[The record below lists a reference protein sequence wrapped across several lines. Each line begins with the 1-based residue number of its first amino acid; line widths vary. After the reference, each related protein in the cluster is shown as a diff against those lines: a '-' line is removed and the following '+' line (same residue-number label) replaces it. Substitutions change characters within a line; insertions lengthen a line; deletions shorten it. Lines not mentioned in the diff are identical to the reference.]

1 MFDTNVHKSWSGPGR
16 RFVFERGAD
25 MHLAIGII
33 AAIVIFGILVV
44 VHEGGHFAT
53 AKAVGVRVNEFSI
66 GMGPLLFSG
75 KKGETMYSLRL
86 LPIGGY
92 VALEG
97 EDEESDDER
106 SFSNKPAW
114 AKLLVL
120 AAGPFMNF
128 LFAVIVLTVLLMV
141 IGGPTNVFQAL
152 VLGFKNCVNMEIM
165 IFDALKD
172 LITGAGSVD
181 DVVGPI
187 GIVDAVDKTAQ
198 AGMSNLVLLTVV
210 LSLNLGLFNILPFP
224 ALDGG
229 RILFVIIRAVTGKAI
244 TDEMENKIHYV
255 GIMILFGLMILI
267 TMKDVNT
274 FFLK

>member
-1 MFDTNVHKSWSGPGR
+1 
-16 RFVFERGAD
+16 
-25 MHLAIGII
+25 MHLAVGII

-44 VHEGGHFAT
+44 VHEGGHFVT
-53 AKAVGVRVNEFSI
+53 AKSVGVRVNEFSI
-66 GMGPLLFSG
+66 GMGPLLFSRQM
-75 KKGETMYSLRL
+75 GETLYSLRL

-97 EDEESDDER
+97 EDEESDDVR
-106 SFSNKPAW
+106 AFSNKPAW

-128 LFAVIVLTVLLMV
+128 LFAVLVLTVLLMYM
-141 IGGPTNVFQAL
+141 GGPANVLEAV
-152 VLGFKNCVNMEIM
+152 VLGFKNCINIEIM
-165 IFDALKD
+165 IFDAFKD
-172 LITGAGSVD
+172 LLTGAGSVN

-198 AGMSNLVLLTVV
+198 TGISNLVLLTVV
-210 LSLNLGLFNILPFP
+210 LSLNLGLFNIMPFP

-229 RILFVIIRAVTGKAI
+229 RILFVIIRAITGKAI
-244 TDEMENKIHYV
+244 TDEIENKIHYA
-255 GIMILFGLMILI
+255 GILILFGLMILI

>member
-1 MFDTNVHKSWSGPGR
+1 MFA
-16 RFVFERGAD
+16 RFRMKVCLKGVYY

-33 AAIVIFGILVV
+33 AAIVIFGVLVV
-44 VHEGGHFAT
+44 VHEGGHFMT

-66 GMGPLLFSG
+66 GRGPLLFNRQ
-75 KKGETMYSLRL
+75 KGETVYSIRL

-106 SFSNKPAW
+106 AFSNKPAW

-128 LFAVIVLTVLLMV
+128 LFAVIVLTVLLMAM
-141 IGGPTNVFQAL
+141 GGPANILEAV

-165 IFDALKD
+165 IFDAFKD
-172 LITGAGSVD
+172 LLTGAGSVN

-187 GIVDAVDKTAQ
+187 GIVDAVNKTAQ
-198 AGMSNLVLLTVV
+198 AGISNLVLLTVV

-229 RILFVIIRAVTGKAI
+229 RILFVVIRAITGKAI
-244 TDEMENKIHYV
+244 TDEMENKIHYA
-255 GIMILFGLMILI
+255 GILILFGLMILI

>member
-1 MFDTNVHKSWSGPGR
+1 MFAKLVRPGR

-229 RILFVIIRAVTGKAI
+229 RILFVIIRAATGKAI

>member
-1 MFDTNVHKSWSGPGR
+1 MFYTNVLKKIRLKGLDQG
-16 RFVFERGAD
+16 GAF

-33 AAIVIFGILVV
+33 AAVVIFGVLVA
-44 VHEGGHFAT
+44 VHEGGHFMT

-66 GMGPLLFSG
+66 GMGPLLFG
-75 KKGETMYSLRL
+75 KRKGETLYSLRL
-86 LPIGGY
+86 LPVGGY

-106 SFSNKPAW
+106 AFSNRPAW

-128 LFAVIVLTVLLMV
+128 LFAFIVLTVLLMV
-141 IGGPTNVFQAL
+141 MGGPANIIEAA
-152 VLGFKNCVNMEIM
+152 VLGFKNCVNIEIM
-165 IFDALKD
+165 IFDAFKD
-172 LITGAGSVD
+172 LLTGAGSVN

-198 AGMSNLVLLTVV
+198 AGASNLVLLTVV

-229 RILFVIIRAVTGKAI
+229 RILFVVIRAITGKAI
-244 TDEMENKIHYV
+244 TDEMENRIHYA
-255 GIMILFGLMILI
+255 GIIILFGLMILI

-274 FFLK
+274 FIFN

>member
-1 MFDTNVHKSWSGPGR
+1 
-16 RFVFERGAD
+16 
-25 MHLAIGII
+25 MHLVIGII
-33 AAIVIFGILVV
+33 SAIIIFGILVV
-44 VHEGGHFAT
+44 VHEGGHFVT
-53 AKAVGVRVNEFSI
+53 AKAVGVKVNEFSI
-66 GMGPLLFSG
+66 GMGPLLFN
-75 KKGETMYSLRL
+75 KTKGETKYSLRL
-86 LPIGGY
+86 FPIGGY

-97 EDEESDDER
+97 EDEDSDDVR
-106 SFSNKPAW
+106 AFANKPAW

-128 LFAVIVLTVLLMV
+128 LFAFIVLTVLIMV
-141 IGGPTNVFQAL
+141 TADIGNVFQGA

-172 LITGAGSVD
+172 LVTGAGSVND
-181 DVVGPI
+181 LVGPI

-198 AGMSNLVLLTVV
+198 TGMPNLVLLTVL

-229 RILFVIIRAVTGKAI
+229 RILFVIIRAVVSAFTGKTI
-244 TDEMENKIHYV
+244 SDELEGKIHYI

-274 FFLK
+274 FLLG

>member
-1 MFDTNVHKSWSGPGR
+1 
-16 RFVFERGAD
+16 

-33 AAIVIFGILVV
+33 AAVVIFGVLVA
-44 VHEGGHFAT
+44 VHEGGHFMT
-53 AKAVGVRVNEFSI
+53 AKAVGVKVNELSI
-66 GMGPLLFSG
+66 GMGPLLFS
-75 KKGETMYSLRL
+75 KRKGETLYSLRL
-86 LPIGGY
+86 LPVGGY

-106 SFSNKPAW
+106 AFSNRPAW

-128 LFAVIVLTVLLMV
+128 LFAFIVLTVLLMV
-141 IGGPTNVFQAL
+141 MGGPANIIEAA
-152 VLGFKNCVNMEIM
+152 VLGFKNCVNIEIM
-165 IFDALKD
+165 IFDAFKD
-172 LITGAGSVD
+172 LLTGAGSVN

-198 AGMSNLVLLTVV
+198 AGASNLVLLTVV

-229 RILFVIIRAVTGKAI
+229 RILFVVIRAITGKAI
-244 TDEMENKIHYV
+244 TDEMENRIHYA
-255 GIMILFGLMILI
+255 GIIILFGLMILI

-274 FFLK
+274 FIFN